1 MAGEVQFCCSPV
13 AQSCSTV
20 RPHGRQHTR
29 PPCPSSSPG
38 VCSHSCPLRAIP
50 SSASVLM
57 RVVFSVHPC
66 RGTDLSLGC
75 CLRALLDHSIPPTLP
90 GLCIPGENGHAG
102 LWENAPRPSR
112 AGEATGCAPCPRAFL
127 LTSQAHSFLDQLLS
141 FPGVGDGFGGTAG
154 RCASLACSPRNR
166 LSAAQTH
173 SSRVS
178 LLQLT
183 LFCRSWPQPFSPQ
196 RSGGCQPQP
205 LEHASSA
212 CRVGAAGVWVWVQGG
227 DCGFK
232 YE

>member
-1 MAGEVQFCCSPV
+1 MLFSSRSVVFNCATPWTAAHQASLSFIISRSLLTLMSVKSHPV
-13 AQSCSTV
+13 LCL
-20 RPHGRQHTR
+20 GFK
-29 PPCPSSSPG
+29 
-38 VCSHSCPLRAIP
+38 
-50 SSASVLM
+50 
-57 RVVFSVHPC
+57 RVVFSVHPS

-75 CLRALLDHSIPPTLP
+75 CLRALLGHSIPPTPP

-102 LWENAPRPSR
+102 LWEDAPRPSR

-141 FPGVGDGFGGTAG
+141 FPRVGDGFGGTAG

-183 LFCRSWPQPFSPQ
+183 LFCRS
-196 RSGGCQPQP
+196 
-205 LEHASSA
+205 
-212 CRVGAAGVWVWVQGG
+212 
-227 DCGFK
+227 
-232 YE
+232 